1 METSLHQQL
10 KLHYAPDASQTE
22 VVLGR
27 YRIDAVRD
35 DELIEVQC
43 ASLSAIKTKIN
54 TLLDRHTVRVVK
66 PIILR
71 TRIAK
76 KKSPKGEITSRR
88 MSPKRGDPLDV
99 FEDLIYFTS
108 VFPHDNLI
116 LELALIHV
124 QQIRIPS
131 RRYRRRWQKDYQVA
145 DVQLE
150 QIESTVELRSAAD
163 LRSLVG
169 IDPKADSF
177 TTEDIASVTGRPRWF
192 AQKIAYVLKHTKAI
206 EPIGRTRAGIIYR
219 AA

>member
-54 TLLDRHTVRVVK
+54 TLLHRHTVRVVK
-66 PIILR
+66 PIIVR

-76 KKSPKGEITSRR
+76 KKSPKGKITSRR
-88 MSPKRGDPLDV
+88 MSPKRGDVLDV
-99 FEDLIYFTS
+99 FEDLIYFTH
-108 VFPHDNLI
+108 VFPHENLI
-116 LELALIHV
+116 LELVLIHV

-131 RRYRRRWQKDYQVA
+131 LSYRRRWRKDYKIQ

-163 LRSLVG
+163 LRQLVG
-169 IDPKADSF
+169 LDPAADSF
-177 TTEDIASVTGRPRWF
+177 TTEDIARVTKRPRWF

-206 EPIGRTRAGIIYR
+206 EPIGRTRDGILYR